1 MNALTLFQ
9 FDTADIRV
17 LTTPEGETL
26 FVAKDICDALGYSNH
41 NKAIGDHCRGVTK
54 RHPLQTAGG
63 MQDVRVIAE
72 PDVLRLIVKSNLPS
86 AVRFEKL
93 VFEDILPTIRR
104 TGGYRANGNG
114 FDIPKSLPE
123 ALRLAAQALDDKAVA
138 EARAE
143 ALAVTVA
150 AQAPKVEA
158 LHRIAATDAD
168 MPMTEAA
175 KVIGVKPRA
184 LIDWLRRKEW
194 IYRRPGGRNW
204 LAYQP
209 RITQG
214 VLTHK
219 FTTLP
224 GLGEDGTDKHVEQ
237 VLVTAKGVAVLAT
250 HLSRAGLAKAA
261 A

>member
-1 MNALTLFQ
+1 MSVLVTMSGDCAVTTTVAIADGT
-9 FDTADIRV
+9 DTQHKNVMELVRTYQADLEDFGGV
-17 LTTPEGETL
+17 AFETRP
-26 FVAKDICDALGYSNH
+26 F
-41 NKAIGDHCRGVTK
+41 
-54 RHPLQTAGG
+54 QTAGG
-63 MQDVRVIAE
+63 TQHRELAVLNEQQCTLLLTYMRNSDVVRGFKKRLVKAFYELKQQVRNPITAMSRVE
-72 PDVLRLIVKSNLPS
+72 LLRMALESE
-86 AVRFEKL
+86 EKL
-93 VFEDILPTIRR
+93 VLATA
-104 TGGYRANGNG
+104 AN
-114 FDIPKSLPE
+114 E
-123 ALRLAAQALDDKAVA
+123 ALTA
-138 EARAE
+138 
-143 ALAVTVA
+143 TVA

-194 IYRRPGGRNW
+194 IYRRAGGRNW

-224 GLGEDGTDKHVEQ
+224 GLGEDGTDKHVAQ

-250 HLSRAGLAKAA
+250 HLSRAGLTKAA